1 MNQES
6 KTEQIARRICYALQD
21 AGHETYW
28 AGGCVRDRQ
37 LNRAPNDYDI
47 ATAATPDQVEALFPK
62 TIAIGKAFG
71 VIAVIEEGIQTEV
84 TTFRAE
90 ATYSDGRHP
99 DAITF
104 CAAEE
109 DARRRDF
116 TINALFYNPRTEQL
130 IDHVGG
136 LNDLQ
141 KKIIRAVGDPTQRF
155 QEDRLRMLR
164 AIRFAHTLPFTI
176 DPPTYRAIEAEAPHI
191 SAISTERIQDELSR
205 LLTESQQPGDAL
217 TTLHTTGLLE
227 SILPEA
233 VQLIGVEQPPD
244 YHPEGDVFT
253 HTVNMLNLTSTSP
266 LTDAFT
272 PRELA
277 YTVLLH
283 DIAKPETFAWHPDSK
298 NGGTRIRFLG
308 HEKAG
313 AKKAELI
320 LQRLK
325 LPTRERQRIV
335 SVIADHMRPFQ
346 APTMRKATLRRMVG
360 SPTFELLLE
369 LHRLDGLGSRGLLP
383 SYTFLQ
389 QTRLSYAHEPALP
402 QRWVT
407 GSCLRELDI
416 PAGPTLGKL
425 LEEAYDMQLNE
436 QITTRQELIEW
447 VMTRSKKIT

>member
-1 MNQES
+1 MTEES

-37 LNRAPNDYDI
+37 LGIPPKDYDI

-62 TIAIGKAFG
+62 TVAIGKAFG
-71 VIAVIEEGIQTEV
+71 VIAVIEQGIQTEV

-90 ATYSDGRHP
+90 SPYSDGRHP
-99 DAITF
+99 DTITF
-104 CAAEE
+104 CAAKE

-136 LNDLQ
+136 LDDLHQ
-141 KKIIRAVGDPTQRF
+141 QIVRAVGDPVQRF

-164 AIRFAHTLPFTI
+164 AVRFSHTLNFQL
-176 DPPTYRAIEAEAPHI
+176 DAPTRQALQAESPHI
-191 SAISTERIQDELSR
+191 TTVSAERIQEELSR
-205 LLTESQQPGDAL
+205 TLTESQQPGHAL
-217 TTLHTTGLLE
+217 ITLHATGLLDH
-227 SILPEA
+227 ILPEA
-233 VQLIGVEQPPD
+233 VELMGVEQPPD

-253 HTVNMLNLTSTSP
+253 HTVRMLNLTNPHPASN
-266 LTDAFT
+266 AYT

-283 DIAKPETFAWHPDSK
+283 DIAKPETFAWHPDPK
-298 NGGTRIRFLG
+298 NGGQRIRFLG
-308 HEKAG
+308 HEKIG
-313 AKKAELI
+313 ATKADAI

-335 SVIADHMRPFQ
+335 SVIASHMRPFQ
-346 APTMRKATLRRMVG
+346 APAMRKATLRRMIG
-360 SPTFELLLE
+360 QPTFELLLE

-389 QTRLSYAHEPALP
+389 KALQSYTAEPALP
-402 QRWVT
+402 ERWIT
-407 GSCLRELDI
+407 GNDLRELDI
-416 PAGPTLGKL
+416 PAGPHLGKL
-425 LEEAYDMQLNE
+425 LEEAYDLQLNE
-436 QITTRQELIEW
+436 QITSRQELLEW
-447 VMTRSKKIT
+447 VKTQRENR